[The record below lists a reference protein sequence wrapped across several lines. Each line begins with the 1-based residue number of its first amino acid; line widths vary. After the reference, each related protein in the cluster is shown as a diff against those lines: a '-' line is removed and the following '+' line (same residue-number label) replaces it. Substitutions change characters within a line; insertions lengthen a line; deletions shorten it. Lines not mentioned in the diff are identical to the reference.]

1 MFGTPE
7 MRKWYFLS
15 PFGMNRLVCR
25 GTRTQNLSSLTA
37 MTITTGSV
45 VLFDYTLTDDEKDII
60 DSSKDGGPLAYL
72 HGEGQIVK
80 GLEKAMEGRKAGDSF
95 SITVSPEEAYG
106 LPDPEKI
113 AVVTADQIEGGED
126 LEEGM
131 QLEASNDEGEQ
142 IVVVSKIEGN
152 KVTLDGNHP
161 LAGMTLHF
169 DIAIREVRQATAE
182 EIAHGHV
189 HGPGGHHH

>member
-1 MFGTPE
+1 MKIST
-7 MRKWYFLS
+7 
-15 PFGMNRLVCR
+15 N
-25 GTRTQNLSSLTA
+25 
-37 MTITTGSV
+37 SV
-45 VLFDYTLTDDEKDII
+45 VVFDYTLTDDDKDII

-95 SITVSPEEAYG
+95 SVTVAPEEGYG

-169 DIAIREVRQATAE
+169 DITIREVREATAE
-182 EIAHGHV
+182 EIEHGHV

>member
-1 MFGTPE
+1 
-7 MRKWYFLS
+7 
-15 PFGMNRLVCR
+15 
-25 GTRTQNLSSLTA
+25 
-37 MTITTGSV
+37 MTITTNSV
-45 VLFDYTLTDDEKDII
+45 VLFDYTLTDDDKDII

-80 GLEKAMEGRKAGDSF
+80 GLEKAMEGRKVGDSF
-95 SITVSPEEAYG
+95 SVTVAPEEGYG
-106 LPDPEKI
+106 LPDPAKV
-113 AVVTADQIEGGED
+113 AVVTANQIEGGEE

-131 QLEASNDEGEQ
+131 QLEASNEHGEQ
-142 IVVVSKIEGN
+142 IVVVTKIEGDQ
-152 KVTLDGNHP
+152 VTLDGNHP

-169 DIAIREVRQATAE
+169 DITIREVRSATAE

>member
-1 MFGTPE
+1 MD
-7 MRKWYFLS
+7 S
-15 PFGMNRLVCR
+15 MNI
-25 GTRTQNLSSLTA
+25 SK
-37 MTITTGSV
+37 GSV

-80 GLEKAMEGRKAGDSF
+80 GLENAMEGRKAGDAF
-95 SITVSPEEAYG
+95 SVTIAPEEAYG
-106 LPDPEKI
+106 NHDPAKI
-113 AVVTADQIEGGED
+113 ATVSADQIEGGDE

-131 QLEASNDEGEQ
+131 QLEASSDQGEQ
-142 IVVVSKIEGN
+142 VVVVTKINGD

-169 DIAIREVRQATAE
+169 DITIREVREATEE
-182 EIAHGHV
+182 EIEHGHV

>member
-1 MFGTPE
+1 
-7 MRKWYFLS
+7 
-15 PFGMNRLVCR
+15 MN
-25 GTRTQNLSSLTA
+25 
-37 MTITTGSV
+37 ITTGSV

-60 DSSKDGGPLAYL
+60 DSSKEGGPLAYL

-80 GLEKAMEGRKAGDSF
+80 GLEKAMEGKKAGDTF
-95 SITVSPEEAYG
+95 SVMVSPEEAYG
-106 LPDPEKI
+106 LPDPSKI

-131 QLEASNDEGEQ
+131 QLEASNEAGEQ
-142 IVVVSKIEGN
+142 IVVVSKIEGD

-161 LAGMTLHF
+161 LAGLTLHF
-169 DIAIREVRQATAE
+169 DIAIREVRSATPE

>member
-1 MFGTPE
+1 MGRFP
-7 MRKWYFLS
+7 
-15 PFGMNRLVCR
+15 
-25 GTRTQNLSSLTA
+25 
-37 MTITTGSV
+37 
-45 VLFDYTLTDDEKDII
+45 VLGLGFSQQLPAGRNDLGCPGDYIGHLKAHAGPGALPLTDDDRDII

-95 SITVSPEEAYG
+95 SVTVAPEEGYG

-131 QLEASNDEGEQ
+131 QLEASNEAGEQ

-161 LAGMTLHF
+161 WPA
-169 DIAIREVRQATAE
+169 
-182 EIAHGHV
+182 
-189 HGPGGHHH
+189 

>member
-1 MFGTPE
+1 
-7 MRKWYFLS
+7 
-15 PFGMNRLVCR
+15 
-25 GTRTQNLSSLTA
+25 
-37 MTITTGSV
+37 MTITKSSV
-45 VLFDYTLTDDEKDII
+45 VLFDYTLTDDDKEII

-80 GLEKAMEGRKAGDSF
+80 GLEKVMEGKKAGDSF
-95 SITVSPEEAYG
+95 SVTVSPEEAYG
-106 LPDPEKI
+106 MPDPAKI
-113 AVVTADQIEGGED
+113 AVVSADQIEGGED

-142 IVVVSKIEGN
+142 IVVVSKIEGD

-169 DIAIREVRQATAE
+169 DITVREVRAATAE

-189 HGPGGHHH
+189 HGPGGHHN